1 MTLSIASQM
10 PVVPQIVMPPTAQ
23 AVSTASVALVGL
35 VALGAA
41 IVFGWRQR
49 TPLYVLVLLGGM
61 IASINEPIVDL
72 LGGCLHPQTGGWTVF
87 STFDRP
93 IPVWAVIAY
102 ALFFGAVPLIVLAL
116 MRGGHDPRKRF
127 LQSVAAIFGANL
139 LIELPILQF
148 GVYVYYGQQPFKAF
162 GLFPLHWLFINGL
175 AAALIAVVLYRWSAA
190 FLGARLLALLIVPT
204 AIQFGA
210 AAVGIPVFSAYNS
223 DFDGVWKWIASAAT
237 MAIGSIAIVAV
248 SNLVPPHLQVQVA
261 KHMSESEPGVADSSV
276 KASR

>member
-1 MTLSIASQM
+1 MALSIASQM
-10 PVVPQIVMPPTAQ
+10 PIVPQIVMPPTAQ
-23 AVSTASVALVGL
+23 AVSTAGVAVAGL
-35 VALGAA
+35 VALGVA
-41 IVFGWRQR
+41 IVLGWRQR

-72 LGGCLHPQTGGWTVF
+72 LGGCLHPQTGSWTVF
-87 STFDRP
+87 STFGRP

-116 MRGGHDPRKRF
+116 MRGGEDPRKRF
-127 LQSVAAIFGANL
+127 LQSVAVIFGANL

-148 GVYVYYGQQPFKAF
+148 GVYVYYGEQPFKAF

-175 AAALIAVVLYRWSAA
+175 AVALIAVVLYRWPAV
-190 FLGARLLALLIVPT
+190 FHGARLLALVMVPT

-210 AAVGIPVFSAYNS
+210 ASVGIPVFSAYNT
-223 DFDGVWKWIASAAT
+223 DVDGVWKWVASAAT

-248 SNLVPPHLQVQVA
+248 SKLVPLHSEVQVA
-261 KHMSESEPGVADSSV
+261 KHMSGTEPGLAVSSINLTC
-276 KASR
+276 